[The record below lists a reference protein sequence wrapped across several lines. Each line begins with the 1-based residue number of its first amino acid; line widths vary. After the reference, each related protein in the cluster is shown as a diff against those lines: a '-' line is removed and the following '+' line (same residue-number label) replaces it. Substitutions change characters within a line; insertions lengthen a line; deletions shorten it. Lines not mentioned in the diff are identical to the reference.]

1 MSSHT
6 ASLSHVRRSVTT
18 AMCMAM
24 CVVLPWAFH
33 AIPNAGNIFSP
44 IHIPVLLCG
53 LVCGPVYGA
62 VCGIAGPLLASVITQ
77 MPPMAYLPP
86 MLVECAVY
94 GLLAGLVMRLVRTGR
109 MYGDLY
115 ISLLTAMLAGRI
127 AAGAARA
134 LIFAAG
140 EYSFKAWATGYFVTA
155 LPGIAIHLLLI
166 PTVVMGLQAAR
177 LIPPRYLKKTENP
190 APANKCS

>member
-1 MSSHT
+1 MSSRS
-6 ASLSHVRRSVTT
+6 AYLSHVRRSVTT

-33 AIPNAGNIFSP
+33 VIPNAGNIFSP

-53 LVCGPVYGA
+53 LICGPVYGML
-62 VCGIAGPLLASVITQ
+62 CGIAGPFLSSVITQ
-77 MPPMAYLPP
+77 MPPAAYLPP
-86 MLVECAVY
+86 MLLECAVY
-94 GLLAGLVMRLVRTGR
+94 GLLAGLMMRCVRTGR
-109 MYGDLY
+109 LYGDLY
-115 ISLLTAMLAGRI
+115 VSLLTAMLAGRI

-155 LPGIAIHLLLI
+155 LPGIAVHLLLI
-166 PTVVMGLQAAR
+166 PAVVAALQAAR
-177 LIPPRYLKKTENP
+177 LIPRRYPE
-190 APANKCS
+190 